1 MRILNLCFQDCIGA
15 MRKLKGV
22 KTVLTLNLEQAFKSY
37 RKAVLYDASE
47 LDGVV
52 PSVQAPSF
60 AFSIFAQLFRAH
72 SVIPWF

>member
-1 MRILNLCFQDCIGA
+1 MRILNLRFQDCIEA
-15 MRKLKGV
+15 MRKLKSV

-60 AFSIFAQLFRAH
+60 AFSIFAQLF
-72 SVIPWF
+72 S